1 MQIVGRFEDAG
12 FPQLAEISLHIVQTN
27 CLDVDRRSSRSVA
40 YTTKVELEM
49 ARPHPVGTLL
59 APSFAISQSPVGPY
73 RLVVLRSVGLIEF
86 DETACRATRHRQAP
100 NTLFRTIAFARGE

>member
-12 FPQLAEISLHIVQTN
+12 FPQLAEISLYIVQTN

-40 YTTKVELEM
+40 YTTKVELET

-59 APSFAISQSPVGPY
+59 APSFPVAGRPVSTGFGAAPAS
-73 RLVVLRSVGLIEF
+73 LSSMNCLSCN
-86 DETACRATRHRQAP
+86 THHRQAQ
-100 NTLFRTIAFARGE
+100 NTLFTTIAFARGE